1 MHETPAHRGRRVR
14 VLTLVGICFFALVV
28 ASGRSYVGTDYS
40 QKSVAELIDDLTQI
54 DSESIAINTVYLR
67 AGFIAYETPDSL
79 RATRYGVLPDAPPQ
93 MRELVRRGP
102 LALPELIEHL
112 DDKRLTKLD
121 VGGPRPGNPSVF
133 YGKAFGDAY
142 SPRIRESQQS
152 VRDSQRSGLN
162 PSSTPKSFTTYT
174 LRVGDICYAL
184 IGQIVS
190 RQLRAVQ
197 PIPSGFL
204 TVNSPLMAPVLIEK
218 IRTDWGKGEAETL
231 KASLMAD
238 IHGTS
243 GPFQNIH
250 TEKED
255 LYTEIVVNPALRR
268 LRLYFPDTYNALAG
282 DDLARKLEFER
293 QDAAPKP
300 VSTR

>member
-1 MHETPAHRGRRVR
+1 MLRS
-14 VLTLVGICFFALVV
+14 LGICFLALVV
-28 ASGRSYVGTDYS
+28 ASGLSFAGTDYS

-54 DSESIAINTVYLR
+54 DSESIAINTVYVH
-67 AGFIAYETPDSL
+67 AGFIADETPVSL
-79 RATRYGVLPDAPPQ
+79 RTFREGVVVPDAPPQ

-102 LALPELIEHL
+102 LALPELIKHL
-112 DDKRLTKLD
+112 DDERLTKLD

-133 YGKAFGDAY
+133 YGKVFGDEY

-152 VRDSQRSGLN
+152 VRDSQRSRLN

-184 IGQIVS
+184 IGQIVN
-190 RQLRAVQ
+190 RQLETVQ

-204 TVNSPLMAPVLIEK
+204 IVNSPLMAPVLIEK
-218 IRTDWGKGEAETL
+218 VGKDWGKGEAETL

-255 LYTEIVVNPALRR
+255 LYTEIVVNPALQR
-268 LRLYFPDTYNALAG
+268 LRLYFPDSYNALAG
-282 DDLARKLEFER
+282 DDLTRKLEFER

-300 VSTR
+300 ASSR